1 MKNNKEYIKWGLT
14 AFFVVL
20 GGIISYYIIFHLD
33 NLTERI
39 TKLFVILMPIID
51 GIILG
56 YLMTPIVNAIER
68 SIVKPIFKKLNINHK
83 KSQRRTISIVI
94 TLFLVI
100 SALYSFFSVVIPQ
113 IGNSI
118 NTIIDQF
125 PSYVD
130 TLTVW
135 ISQVLED
142 NPVIEKQ
149 VTDLVNT
156 YFSDIEVFI
165 NSKLMPQLNSLI
177 MTISMSVVS
186 ILKEFWNLIIGF
198 IISVYILS
206 SKEIFAAQAKKIAYA
221 FLSTETANRL
231 ISNVRFANKTF
242 GGFFVGKI
250 MDSIIIGL
258 ICFIGTSLLG
268 TPFCVLI
275 SVIIGV
281 TNIIPFFGPFL
292 GAIPSIL
299 LILFINPLQAFYFL
313 IFVIILQ
320 QVDGNIIGPKILGSS
335 TGLSSFWVIFAI
347 TLFGGI
353 WGIFGMIVGVP
364 IFAVLFAFMKSL
376 IELKLENKK
385 IPSETMKYLRLLY
398 IDTDTHEL
406 VGFSEDAKKPFE
418 KIDKILIKNKGQNK
432 PQLFNNEGNNHGMNN
447 GTIRVNNNRT
457 NNRTRNRRGKDTD

>member
-1 MKNNKEYIKWGLT
+1 MKENKEYFKWGLT

-20 GGIISYYIIFHLD
+20 GGIISYYVIFHLD
-33 NLTERI
+33 NLTARI

-51 GIILG
+51 GMVLG
-56 YLMTPIVNAIER
+56 YLMTPIVNATER
-68 SIVKPIFKKLNINHK
+68 RIVKPIFKKLNINHK
-83 KSQRRTISIVI
+83 KSQRRTIAIVI
-94 TLFLVI
+94 TLFVVI
-100 SALYSFFSVVIPQ
+100 MALYSFFSVVIPQ

-118 NTIIDQF
+118 NTIVEQL
-125 PSYVD
+125 PSYFD
-130 TLTVW
+130 TSITW
-135 ISQVLED
+135 ISQLLED
-142 NPVIEKQ
+142 NPVIEKN
-149 VTDLVNT
+149 VTDLINT
-156 YFSDIEVFI
+156 YFSDVEAFL
-165 NSKLMPQLNSLI
+165 NSELMPQFNSLI
-177 MTISMSVVS
+177 KTISMSVFSV
-186 ILKEFWNLIIGF
+186 LKEFWNLIIGF

-206 SKEIFAAQAKKIAYA
+206 SKEVFAAQAKKVAYA

-292 GAIPSIL
+292 GAIPSLL

-353 WGIFGMIVGVP
+353 WGILGMIVGVP

-376 IELKLENKK
+376 IELRLSNKK
-385 IPSETMKYLRLLY
+385 MPSETLKYLRLFY
-398 IDTDTHEL
+398 IDVNTNEFID
-406 VGFSEDAKKPFE
+406 FSEDAKKPFE
-418 KIDKILIKNKGQNK
+418 QIDKILIKNKEH
-432 PQLFNNEGNNHGMNN
+432 NNVQQINTERTNN
-447 GTIRVNNNRT
+447 GTNNINNN
-457 NNRTRNRRGKDTD
+457 TRNRNKRNRNINK